1 MPPGS
6 QAITGSADREYA
18 ICAALLHNV
27 GVTNPTTQGA
37 PAEDVHTPP
46 TGLRRRVHR
55 VQQTFG
61 TFTNWGPILL
71 RLGGGRRF
79 SSSLTFRTRTG
90 LVISCPNVPGARV
103 PMYEIFAEDCYH
115 LTEFLGPAINE
126 PLRVVDIGAHVG
138 TFACELSRLAPQA
151 QIHCFEPS
159 PTTAGYLAR
168 NVAANGFASRISI
181 TEAAVTSEVGETR
194 LIDNGGGS
202 GLNHLAS
209 TRDDAAAGIAV
220 QTTTFDAVSERI
232 GGAQLVKID
241 CEGGEYDLV
250 LGSSP
255 KSWETVDR
263 LVLEYHPH
271 PRHGWAELR
280 QWFADR
286 GLEPVRVEPATPEQ
300 GTAWLARRGR
310 GGA

>member
-1 MPPGS
+1 MTR
-6 QAITGSADREYA
+6 AK
-18 ICAALLHNV
+18 
-27 GVTNPTTQGA
+27 A
-37 PAEDVHTPP
+37 PAARM
-46 TGLRRRVHR
+46 RRRVHR

-61 TFTNWGPILL
+61 AFTNWGPILL

-103 PMYEIFAEDCYH
+103 PMYEVFAEDCYH
-115 LTEFLGPAINE
+115 LGDFLGAAAKA

-151 QIHCFEPS
+151 EIYCFEPS
-159 PTTAGYLAR
+159 PTTASYLAR
-168 NVAANGFASRISI
+168 NVEANGFSSRIHV

-209 TRDDAAAGIAV
+209 TQDGAGAGIAV
-220 QTTTFDAVSERI
+220 HTTTFDALVAEV
-232 GGAQLVKID
+232 GGPQFVKID

-250 LGSSP
+250 FGSSP
-255 KSWETVDR
+255 ESWASVDR
-263 LVLEYHPH
+263 VVIEYHPH
-271 PRHGWAELR
+271 PRHDWAELR
-280 QWFADR
+280 QWFAER
-286 GLEPVRVEPATPEQ
+286 GLEVTQVEPSSDEQ
-300 GTAWLARRGR
+300 GTAWLARAARD
-310 GGA
+310 GA